1 MSILLKK
8 AFLSLTIASTLVSGS
23 SGLLSNASAVT
34 KEATT
39 VSQNATEQATEVIE
53 SEKADYKLKIT
64 AQLEKEGWYSDKAN
78 VKVKVEKIYGNS
90 KFKIE
95 KVEAKIGSTGAWI
108 DITDD
113 MSFEIQ
119 ENCTT
124 YIKVTDVYG
133 AEFEKARSFKCF
145 DTVAPT
151 LNAAVNEG
159 LLNIMTY
166 DTESGVKEVYV
177 NEYSFVPD
185 QNGVITVRLQK
196 FDASYQKFYIY
207 AVDNAGNMSPVN
219 TIANPYYKDPN
230 ASEEDED
237 SDAANPA
244 DSLPSN
250 ADANVTNPST
260 GTVTSVTDEDGNDIS
275 TEVKRKQFYT
285 IVTAD
290 GQQYYL
296 VIDMS
301 AAYTDDDGVNVT
313 PDDGTVYFLTSVSN
327 QNLLNFVD
335 GNEQTLPQNSIAAN
349 NSIDDETVT
358 PEMDESTEATTEE
371 EPEPVEKK
379 KSSGSNLIL
388 YVIVGLVAF
397 VVIGVK
403 VLGGKKGKADQN
415 DDELYGEGE
424 EEEDEPEPLESLD
437 ETEE

>member
-1 MSILLKK
+1 MP
-8 AFLSLTIASTLVSGS
+8 IAISKNVHGVTKGDANLENDKTYG
-23 SGLLSNASAVT
+23 NASKITVKNEKKLKQAIKAGKKIQIKTKVTYLAGKHTTHRKIAYESSNEAV
-34 KEATT
+34 AT
-39 VSQNATEQATEVIE
+39 VS
-53 SEKADYKLKIT
+53 
-64 AQLEKEGWYSDKAN
+64 
-78 VKVKVEKIYGNS
+78 
-90 KFKIE
+90 
-95 KVEAKIGSTGAWI
+95 STGV
-108 DITDD
+108 
-113 MSFEIQ
+113 
-119 ENCTT
+119 
-124 YIKVTDVYG
+124 IKAKKKG
-133 AEFEKARSFKCF
+133 SC
-145 DTVAPT
+145 
-151 LNAAVNEG
+151 
-159 LLNIMTY
+159 
-166 DTESGVKEVYV
+166 
-177 NEYSFVPD
+177 
-185 QNGVITVRLQK
+185 
-196 FDASYQKFYIY
+196 YIY
-207 AVDNAGNMSPVN
+207 VYTQDGLSKK
-219 TIANPYYKDPN
+219 I
-230 ASEEDED
+230 
-237 SDAANPA
+237 
-244 DSLPSN
+244 
-250 ADANVTNPST
+250 T

>member
-1 MSILLKK
+1 MIKAKK
-8 AFLSLTIASTLVSGS
+8 KGS
-23 SGLLSNASAVT
+23 
-34 KEATT
+34 
-39 VSQNATEQATEVIE
+39 
-53 SEKADYKLKIT
+53 
-64 AQLEKEGWYSDKAN
+64 
-78 VKVKVEKIYGNS
+78 
-90 KFKIE
+90 
-95 KVEAKIGSTGAWI
+95 
-108 DITDD
+108 
-113 MSFEIQ
+113 
-119 ENCTT
+119 C
-124 YIKVTDVYG
+124 
-133 AEFEKARSFKCF
+133 
-145 DTVAPT
+145 
-151 LNAAVNEG
+151 
-159 LLNIMTY
+159 
-166 DTESGVKEVYV
+166 
-177 NEYSFVPD
+177 
-185 QNGVITVRLQK
+185 
-196 FDASYQKFYIY
+196 YIY
-207 AVDNAGNMSPVN
+207 VYTQDGLSKK
-219 TIANPYYKDPN
+219 I
-230 ASEEDED
+230 
-237 SDAANPA
+237 
-244 DSLPSN
+244 
-250 ADANVTNPST
+250 T

-371 EPEPVEKK
+371 EPGPVEKK
-379 KSSGSNLIL
+379 KSSGSKLIL

-424 EEEDEPEPLESLD
+424 EEEDEPEPLDNLD
-437 ETEE
+437 EEEE

>member
-250 ADANVTNPST
+250 ADPNVTNPST

-275 TEVKRKQFYT
+275 QEVRKKQFYT

-327 QNLLNFVD
+327 QNLLNFVN
-335 GNEQTLPQNSIAAN
+335 GNEQTLPQNSLAEN
-349 NSIDDETVT
+349 NGIDDQTVT
-358 PEMDESTEATTEE
+358 PDMDETTEE
-371 EPEPVEKK
+371 TTEEAEPEPEKK
-379 KSSGSNLIL
+379 KSGGGMMVYIIL
-388 YVIVGLVAF
+388 GAVAL
-397 VVIGVK
+397 VVILVK
-403 VLGGKKGKADQN
+403 VVGGNKGKADQN
-415 DDELYGEGE
+415 DDALYGEGGE
-424 EEEDEPEPLESLD
+424 EDEDEPEPLENLD
-437 ETEE
+437 EEDE

>member
-1 MSILLKK
+1 MSIALYLIRTE
-8 AFLSLTIASTLVSGS
+8 LSQS
-23 SGLLSNASAVT
+23 
-34 KEATT
+34 
-39 VSQNATEQATEVIE
+39 
-53 SEKADYKLKIT
+53 
-64 AQLEKEGWYSDKAN
+64 
-78 VKVKVEKIYGNS
+78 
-90 KFKIE
+90 
-95 KVEAKIGSTGAWI
+95 
-108 DITDD
+108 
-113 MSFEIQ
+113 
-119 ENCTT
+119 
-124 YIKVTDVYG
+124 
-133 AEFEKARSFKCF
+133 
-145 DTVAPT
+145 
-151 LNAAVNEG
+151 
-159 LLNIMTY
+159 
-166 DTESGVKEVYV
+166 
-177 NEYSFVPD
+177 
-185 QNGVITVRLQK
+185 RLQK

-230 ASEEDED
+230 ASKEGQD

-379 KSSGSNLIL
+379 KSSGSNLIR
-388 YVIVGLVAF
+388 
-397 VVIGVK
+397 
-403 VLGGKKGKADQN
+403 
-415 DDELYGEGE
+415 
-424 EEEDEPEPLESLD
+424 SM
-437 ETEE
+437 

>member
-1 MSILLKK
+1 MIKAKK
-8 AFLSLTIASTLVSGS
+8 KGS
-23 SGLLSNASAVT
+23 
-34 KEATT
+34 
-39 VSQNATEQATEVIE
+39 
-53 SEKADYKLKIT
+53 
-64 AQLEKEGWYSDKAN
+64 
-78 VKVKVEKIYGNS
+78 
-90 KFKIE
+90 
-95 KVEAKIGSTGAWI
+95 
-108 DITDD
+108 
-113 MSFEIQ
+113 
-119 ENCTT
+119 C
-124 YIKVTDVYG
+124 
-133 AEFEKARSFKCF
+133 
-145 DTVAPT
+145 
-151 LNAAVNEG
+151 
-159 LLNIMTY
+159 
-166 DTESGVKEVYV
+166 
-177 NEYSFVPD
+177 
-185 QNGVITVRLQK
+185 
-196 FDASYQKFYIY
+196 YIY
-207 AVDNAGNMSPVN
+207 VYTQDGLSKK
-219 TIANPYYKDPN
+219 I
-230 ASEEDED
+230 
-237 SDAANPA
+237 
-244 DSLPSN
+244 
-250 ADANVTNPST
+250 T

-379 KSSGSNLIL
+379 KSGGSNLIL

-424 EEEDEPEPLESLD
+424 EEEDEPEPLDNLD
-437 ETEE
+437 EEEE

>member
-1 MSILLKK
+1 MKNS
-8 AFLSLTIASTLVSGS
+8 SLE
-23 SGLLSNASAVT
+23 AVH
-34 KEATT
+34 
-39 VSQNATEQATEVIE
+39 
-53 SEKADYKLKIT
+53 
-64 AQLEKEGWYSDKAN
+64 
-78 VKVKVEKIYGNS
+78 
-90 KFKIE
+90 
-95 KVEAKIGSTGAWI
+95 
-108 DITDD
+108 
-113 MSFEIQ
+113 
-119 ENCTT
+119 
-124 YIKVTDVYG
+124 
-133 AEFEKARSFKCF
+133 
-145 DTVAPT
+145 
-151 LNAAVNEG
+151 AAVNEG

-335 GNEQTLPQNSIAAN
+335 GNEQILPQNSVATN

>member
-1 MSILLKK
+1 MIKAKK
-8 AFLSLTIASTLVSGS
+8 KGS
-23 SGLLSNASAVT
+23 
-34 KEATT
+34 
-39 VSQNATEQATEVIE
+39 
-53 SEKADYKLKIT
+53 
-64 AQLEKEGWYSDKAN
+64 
-78 VKVKVEKIYGNS
+78 
-90 KFKIE
+90 
-95 KVEAKIGSTGAWI
+95 
-108 DITDD
+108 
-113 MSFEIQ
+113 
-119 ENCTT
+119 C
-124 YIKVTDVYG
+124 
-133 AEFEKARSFKCF
+133 
-145 DTVAPT
+145 
-151 LNAAVNEG
+151 
-159 LLNIMTY
+159 
-166 DTESGVKEVYV
+166 
-177 NEYSFVPD
+177 
-185 QNGVITVRLQK
+185 
-196 FDASYQKFYIY
+196 YIY
-207 AVDNAGNMSPVN
+207 VYTQDGLSKK
-219 TIANPYYKDPN
+219 I
-230 ASEEDED
+230 
-237 SDAANPA
+237 
-244 DSLPSN
+244 
-250 ADANVTNPST
+250 T

-424 EEEDEPEPLESLD
+424 EEEDEPEPLDNLD
-437 ETEE
+437 EEEE